1 MGSGYVGL
9 VTSAC
14 LADFGNAVVCVDIDE
29 ERIDRLRS
37 GDLPIYEPGLEELV
51 GRNRERGRLS
61 FSTDV
66 AFAVKSSEIVFIC
79 VGTPSLPGGD
89 VDISFVHQ
97 AARSIGRYAED
108 YKIVVNKSTVPVGT
122 GGEVESIVAA
132 ERPGADVDVV
142 SNPEFLREGSAID
155 DFLHPDRIV
164 IGASSR
170 RAREAV
176 IDLYRPLYERDVPMV
191 LTDVQSA
198 EMIKYASNALL
209 AAKIS
214 FINEIASLCE
224 ACDADVTAVAR
235 GMGLDGRIGPRNLA
249 AGAGYGGSC
258 FPKDVQGLA
267 ATAREREV
275 EAPVLQ
281 AIDRSNSI
289 QRRRMIDKLRD
300 LTGGFEGRTVCL
312 LGLSFKPDT
321 DDVREAPALEMAGE
335 LLREGAAVQAY
346 DPAAMDRARALL
358 PEIACFDDP
367 CAAAAGADALVL
379 MTEWN
384 EFRNIDWPRIR
395 ESLGAPRLLDC
406 RNLYDPREMAE
417 LGFDYVSVG
426 RPRGRQG
433 ETDDGAADPAAS
445 DQTRGARLAPVG

>member
-14 LADFGNAVVCVDIDE
+14 LADLGNAVVCVDIDDS
-29 ERIDRLRS
+29 RVDRLRD
-37 GDLPIYEPGLEELV
+37 GHLPIYEPGLEELV
-51 GRNRERGRLS
+51 GRNRERGRLT
-61 FSTDV
+61 FSADV

-79 VGTPSLPGGD
+79 VGTPSLATGE
-89 VDISFVHQ
+89 VDMSCVHE

-122 GGEVESIVAA
+122 GGEVGSIIAA
-132 ERPGADVDVV
+132 ERPEADVDVV

-155 DFLHPDRIV
+155 DFLHPDRVV

-170 RAREAV
+170 RARDAV

-191 LTDVQSA
+191 LTDLQSA
-198 EMIKYASNALL
+198 EMIKYASNAML

-214 FINEIASLCE
+214 FINEIARLCE

-235 GMGLDGRIGPRNLA
+235 GMGLDDRIGPRNLG

-267 ATAREREV
+267 ATAREKGV
-275 EAPVLQ
+275 DAPVLQ
-281 AIDRSNSI
+281 AIDGSNAM
-289 QRRRMIDKLRD
+289 QRRRMVGKLRG
-300 LTGGFEGRTVCL
+300 LLGGFEGRTVCL

-321 DDVREAPALEMAGE
+321 DDIREAPALEMAE
-335 LLREGAAVQAY
+335 TLLREGAAVRAY
-346 DPAAMDRARALL
+346 DPAAMDRARAVL
-358 PEIACFDDP
+358 PDLACFDDP
-367 CAAAAGADALVL
+367 YGAAGGADVLVL

-395 ESLGAPRLLDC
+395 EGLAAPRLLDC
-406 RNLYDPREMAE
+406 RNLYDPREMAG
-417 LGFDYVSVG
+417 LGFEYVSVG
-426 RPRGRQG
+426 RPDPGPGEDAPDARGRVQPG
-433 ETDDGAADPAAS
+433 
-445 DQTRGARLAPVG
+445 RLAPVG

>member
-14 LADFGNAVVCVDIDE
+14 LADLGNAVLCLDIDE
-29 ERIDRLRS
+29 RRVDRLRD
-37 GDLPIYEPGLEELV
+37 GHLPIYEPGLEELV
-51 GRNRERGRLS
+51 GRNRDRGRLS
-61 FSTDV
+61 FSADV

-79 VGTPSLPGGD
+79 VGTPSLPAGE
-89 VDISFVHQ
+89 VDMSYVHE
-97 AARSIGRYAED
+97 AARSIGRYTED

-122 GGEVESIVAA
+122 GGEVGSIITA
-132 ERPGADVDVV
+132 EGPDADVDVV

-155 DFLHPDRIV
+155 DFLHPDRVV

-170 RAREAV
+170 RARDAV

-191 LTDVQSA
+191 LTDLQSA
-198 EMIKYASNALL
+198 EMIKYASNAML

-224 ACDADVTAVAR
+224 ACDADVAAVAR
-235 GMGLDGRIGPRNLA
+235 GMGLDDRIGPRNLG

-267 ATAREREV
+267 ATARNKEV

-289 QRRRMIDKLRD
+289 QRQRMVDKLRG
-300 LTGGFEGRTVCL
+300 LLGGFEGRTVCL

-321 DDVREAPALEMAGE
+321 DDIREAPALEMAE
-335 LLREGAAVQAY
+335 TLLGEGAAVQAY
-346 DPAAMDRARALL
+346 DPAAMDL
-358 PEIACFDDP
+358 
-367 CAAAAGADALVL
+367 AAAVLPALGCCGDPYAAAEGADALVL

-384 EFRNIDWPRIR
+384 EFRNLDWPRIR
-395 ESLGAPRLLDC
+395 AGLAAPRLLDC
-406 RNLYDPREMAE
+406 RNLYDPREMAG

-426 RPRGRQG
+426 RPGPGPGEDPGRP
-433 ETDDGAADPAAS
+433 D
-445 DQTRGARLAPVG
+445 PVG